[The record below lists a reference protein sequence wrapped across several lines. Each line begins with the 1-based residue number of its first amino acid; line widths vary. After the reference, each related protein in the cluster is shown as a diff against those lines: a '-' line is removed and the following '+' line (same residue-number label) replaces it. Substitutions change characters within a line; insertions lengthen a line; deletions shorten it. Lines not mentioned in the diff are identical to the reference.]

1 MNEPTD
7 RLVPM
12 LDAIITLRGQRVM
25 LDRDLARLYGTETK
39 RLNEQ
44 VKRNRR
50 RFPEDFMFQLTPA
63 EKEEVVANCDH
74 LKPLRF
80 ARTNP
85 YAFTEHGAV
94 MLACVLNTE
103 RAMQTS
109 ILVVRAFVAFRRLT
123 TSHAELSARMDALEK
138 KFDGQFSIVFQAI
151 RKLIEQPGRPEGR
164 SASVHRKVIDQ
175 PYQLPSPD

>member
-1 MNEPTD
+1 MNEPID
-7 RLVPM
+7 RLAPI
-12 LDAIITLRGQRVM
+12 LDDIITLRGQRVM
-25 LDRDLARLYGTETK
+25 LDRDLAQLYGTETK

-44 VKRNRR
+44 VKRNRS
-50 RFPEDFMFQLTPA
+50 RFPEDFMFQLNAT

-74 LKPLRF
+74 LRPLRF

-94 MLACVLNTE
+94 MLTCVLNTE

-109 ILVVRAFVAFRRLT
+109 ILVVRAFVAFRMLT

-138 KFDGQFSIVFQAI
+138 KFDGEFGIVFQAI
-151 RKLIEQPGRPEGR
+151 RALIEQPMPERRPIGFR
-164 SASVHRKVIDQ
+164 
-175 PYQLPSPD
+175 PSQSD